1 MDILNLS
8 ENTDTIILAVIIILA
23 ALIPYIYSIV
33 KKEKKIRKL
42 YRHAVDEGTDKPLL
56 QHPIFDLAA
65 CIGCGVCTEVC
76 PEGQVLGIINGKV
89 AIVNGAHCVGHGECA
104 RHCPVG
110 AIKIGLGDISTRED
124 IPTLSGDYETTVPG
138 IYIAGELGGLALIRN
153 AIEQGVEVVDAI
165 ARKAAETNQKENIL
179 IIGAGPAG
187 IAAALQC
194 VKKKLNYR
202 IIDQEYPGG
211 TILNYPRRKLTLV
224 QKVHLPLYGD
234 MVKQTY
240 SKEDLLEL
248 WDELI
253 KKYKIKIETMQKLE
267 NITPLDNGFSVK
279 TNKTEFEAD
288 QIILA
293 LGRRGIP
300 RKLGVPGEERTKVMY
315 KLIDT
320 SSYTNNNLLVVGGGD
335 SAIEAAIG
343 LAHQTGNQVTISYR
357 KENFFRLKKRNNN
370 AIQDAIKLKEVQ
382 VLFSSNVK
390 EILDDKVILI
400 QDGKE
405 IELENDYTFIFAGGV
420 LPFKLLESIGISFG
434 KVIESQL

>member
-8 ENTDTIILAVIIILA
+8 ESTDTIILAVIIILA
-23 ALIPYIYSIV
+23 ALIPYIFSLV
-33 KKEKKIRKL
+33 NKEKKIRKL
-42 YRHAVDEGTDKPLL
+42 YRNAVDEGTDKPLL

-76 PEGQVLGIINGKV
+76 PEGRVLGVINGKV
-89 AIVNGAHCVGHGECA
+89 AIVNGARCVGHGECA

-110 AIKIGLGDISTRED
+110 AIKIGLGDISIRED
-124 IPTLSGDYETTVPG
+124 IPKLSADFETSVPG

-153 AIEQGVEVVDAI
+153 AIEQGVKVVDAI
-165 ARKAAETNQKENIL
+165 AAKAAATKQKENIL

-202 IIDQEYPGG
+202 IIDQEFPGG

-224 QKVHLPLYGD
+224 QKVHLPLYGE
-234 MVKQTY
+234 MSKQTY

-248 WDELI
+248 WDEMI
-253 KKYKIKIETMQKLE
+253 DKYEIKIQTMQKLE
-267 NITPLDNGFSVK
+267 SITPLEKGYAVK
-279 TNKTEFEAD
+279 TNQATFQAE

-300 RKLGVPGEERTKVMY
+300 RKLGVPGEALTKVMY

-320 SSYTNNNLLVVGGGD
+320 SSYTHNKLLVVGGGD
-335 SAIEAAIG
+335 SAVEAAMG

-357 KENFFRLKKRNNN
+357 KENFFRLKKRNND
-370 AIQDAIKLKEVQ
+370 AIQSALKLKEVQ
-382 VLFSSNVK
+382 VIFSSTVK
-390 EILDDKVILI
+390 EILEDKVILV
-400 QDGKE
+400 QAGKE
-405 IELENDYTFIFAGGV
+405 IELQNDYTFIFAGGV

-434 KVIESQL
+434 KVVESQL